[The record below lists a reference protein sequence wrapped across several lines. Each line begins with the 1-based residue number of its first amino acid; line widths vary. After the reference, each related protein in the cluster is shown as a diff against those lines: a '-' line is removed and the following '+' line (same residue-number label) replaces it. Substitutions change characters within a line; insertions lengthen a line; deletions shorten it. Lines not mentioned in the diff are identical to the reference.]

1 MLEVGNQN
9 RTVAATALN
18 ADSSR
23 SHAIFQLHLTRTDSA
38 AKRSL
43 SAAINLVDLAGSER
57 VDKVSG
63 RRHSPAL
70 SFQHTRPSIVSGT
83 LL

>member
-1 MLEVGNQN
+1 
-9 RTVAATALN
+9 
-18 ADSSR
+18 
-23 SHAIFQLHLTRTDSA
+23 
-38 AKRSL
+38 
-43 SAAINLVDLAGSER
+43 

-63 RRHSPAL
+63 RRHSLAL